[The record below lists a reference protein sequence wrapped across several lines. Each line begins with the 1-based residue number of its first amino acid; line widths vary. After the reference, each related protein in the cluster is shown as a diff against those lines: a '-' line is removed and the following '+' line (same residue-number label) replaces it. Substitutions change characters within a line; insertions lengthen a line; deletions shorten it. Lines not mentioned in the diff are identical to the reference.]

1 MNRAVVLALCACL
14 VAPLALVR
22 GGESPTPP
30 VFSSEVAVVLLPIF
44 VVGPDGAAA
53 RGLSAEDF
61 ELYEDGRR
69 VPVISFRYVDT
80 TSPEDQDAIREASAA
95 RRRFLLLF
103 DKSFTEASGL
113 RRAQRAG
120 LDFVRFRLAPSDLAA
135 VATFDVSRGLR
146 LLANFTEDRGFLAH
160 AIESLGVVNQ
170 ARISDPLALAA
181 DLDALDVT
189 MGGVV
194 AQQNEQLDVGGLA
207 TVLINRM
214 RAAEVESYRANIATF
229 VSAMGGL
236 SRALRRV
243 EGRKQVL
250 YFSSGFDSRLLIGQT
265 GEEQKKSA
273 ESAAA
278 GRLWEIDDATR
289 FGDTRLRDELTTMTK
304 GFTAADTV
312 VHTIDVTGF
321 GRDDSLQRNWIAV
334 DSQRDTGGRDSLTL
348 LASETGGRFFKD
360 ANTLEPLLREML
372 DMTSRYYVLGFQ
384 PAATKGPGTYHKVRV
399 RVARKGMKLSHR
411 PGYYEREPITGETV
425 LLQRQFEAAELVMS
439 GTADAPRNDLRL
451 SSLCLPLPARDGTQA
466 VAMVVQ
472 IPAAAL
478 EWSRGRP
485 SSLELYTYAVAE
497 DGTVR
502 DHIAQLARIDAGRRP
517 VGDTRG
523 VSFYGTLRVPAGH
536 YTLRTLAIERETGA
550 TGVQILDLNVPAYDA
565 RSGFL
570 LPPVVVEDPGTWLSL
585 EMAGKVGGGEASP
598 FQVGGKQFVPRTSL
612 EVRGGA
618 SERMV
623 LVAFAAP
630 QPEDAASD
638 IQIRSSLTS
647 RDGRA
652 APAGVLRIEKVY
664 RQSDGR
670 RTFLLGY
677 TPDAIS
683 PGDYTLRIALGDAGE
698 HLESYALLRVRPGS

>member
-1 MNRAVVLALCACL
+1 MKRAVVLALGACL

-22 GGESPTPP
+22 GGEGPPPP
-30 VFSSEVAVVLLPIF
+30 VFSSEIAVVLLPIF

-53 RGLSAEDF
+53 RGLGAEDF

-120 LDFVRFRLAPSDLAA
+120 LDFVRSRLAPSDLAA
-135 VATFDVSRGLR
+135 VATFDISRGLR

-181 DLDALDVT
+181 DLNALDVT
-189 MGGVV
+189 TGGVV

-250 YFSSGFDSRLLIGQT
+250 YFSAGFDSRLLIGQT

-321 GRDDSLQRNWIAV
+321 GRDDSLQRSWIAV

-411 PGYYEREPITGETV
+411 PGYYEREPITAQTM

-472 IPAAAL
+472 IPAASL

-502 DHIAQLARIDAGRRP
+502 DHIAQLARIDAERRP

-536 YTLRTLAIERETGA
+536 YTLRTLAT
-550 TGVQILDLNVPAYDA
+550 
-565 RSGFL
+565 
-570 LPPVVVEDPGTWLSL
+570 PVVVEDPGTWLSL
-585 EMAGKVGGGEASP
+585 EMAGKVGGGDASP

-618 SERMV
+618 SEKMV

-677 TPDAIS
+677 TPDALD